1 MKLTFDQSELLKSV
15 NISMKAVS
23 SKTTM
28 PILECILIDASADR
42 IKFISNDMELGIETI
57 VPGSIIE
64 RGRIAVNAKTFSE
77 IIRRLPNSVVTVE
90 TVENL
95 VVRITCE
102 KAKFDIP
109 GQDGDTFA
117 YLPVVDRDDSIAITQ
132 FTMRQMINQTIFSIA
147 VNENNKMMT
156 GELFELTDGKLRV
169 VALDGH
175 RIAIR
180 TQELGGTFENRKVV
194 IPGKTL
200 QELSRII
207 DGGLEDPLTIY
218 FSPNHVIFEF
228 GDTMVLSRLIDG
240 EYFNISQMLS
250 NDYMTKMSINKQE
263 LIACI
268 NRASLLVRES
278 DKMPVV
284 LNIEDGTMQLSINT
298 AVGSMDESM
307 AIEMEGRDIRIG
319 FNPKF
324 LLDALRVIDDETV
337 TMYFIGPVAPC
348 YIRDEEGKYNYL
360 ILPVNIAR

>member
-1 MKLTFDQSELLKSV
+1 MKLTFEQSELLKSV

-28 PILECILIDASADR
+28 PILECILIDASADQ
-42 IKFISNDMELGIETI
+42 IKFVSNDMELGIETI
-57 VPGSIIE
+57 VQGTIIE
-64 RGRIAVNAKTFSE
+64 RGIIAVHAKTFSE
-77 IIRRLPNSVVTVE
+77 IIRRLPSSTVTIE
-90 TVENL
+90 TNENL

-109 GQDGDTFA
+109 GQAGDTFT
-117 YLPVVDRDDSIAITQ
+117 YLPIVERKDSIAITQ
-132 FTMRQMINQTIFSIA
+132 FTLRQMINQTIFSAA

-156 GELFELTDGKLRV
+156 GELFEIRNNRLRV

-180 TQELGGTFENRKVV
+180 TQELGGEPENRKVV

-207 DGGLEDPLTIY
+207 DGGLEDPVTIY
-218 FSPNHVIFEF
+218 FSDNHVIFEF
-228 GDTMVLSRLIDG
+228 NETMVLSRLIDG
-240 EYFNISQMLS
+240 EYFSIDQMLS
-250 NDYMTKMSINKQE
+250 SDYETKISIRKQD
-263 LIACI
+263 LISCI

-278 DKMPVV
+278 DKMPVI
-284 LNIEDGTMQLSINT
+284 LNITEGSMQLSIDT
-298 AVGSMDESM
+298 AVGSMDETM
-307 AIEMEGRDIRIG
+307 DIEIEGKDIRIG

-337 TMYFIGPVAPC
+337 AMYFIGPVAPC
-348 YIRDEEGKYNYL
+348 YIRDDDGRYNYL
-360 ILPVNIAR
+360 VLPVNIAR